1 MKLKLRRIG
10 NSYGV
15 LIPKRVLPY
24 DVIKSGYVELVITS
38 GYELED
44 NVITSPKN
52 KEDVITYERE

>member
-44 NVITSPKN
+44 NVITSQKN